1 MGLKFECSN
10 LNFNYSNFNILI
22 SFVFDVVI
30 KKVFSIWTL
39 VVFPMWDLLFCEKTS
54 SLSQIG
60 KIEENDT
67 LFPL

>member
-10 LNFNYSNFNILI
+10 LNFKYANFNMLI

-30 KKVFSIWTL
+30 NSILYLKTCCL
-39 VVFPMWDLLFCEKTS
+39 VSF
-54 SLSQIG
+54 SLSHIG

-67 LFPL
+67 LSSL